1 MTPVRLLTIA
11 VAICFAVAE
20 LVSGLG
26 LNPIEWVVLAA
37 SLALVPIGD
46 RIHRNLGLFAMV
58 AFLFVATGFLQSW
71 NLSLQILNIG
81 ILSAIMAL
89 GVNMQW
95 GYAGLFSTGI
105 VGSVALGGL
114 AVVIVSAPPVPEAFA
129 AGGWSLLGGLA
140 LGVAVI
146 IAATL
151 VYRLMKPGLPRAL
164 AVSAI
169 VVIGF
174 FLYRTVFDA
183 GVAAVEA
190 FNPATFGNIGGFG
203 VPAYVEWPAGM
214 ITWPVGLIA
223 WPLGALF
230 AGLAAWVIGKIA
242 LGLRSDYLAIA
253 TLGIAEIVVVV
264 MKSEDW
270 LARGVKNMTGLPRPW
285 PVPYEVDLQADPEFV
300 ARVTAWGWEPIGAS
314 TILVKLLYLL
324 IFGAVLLALIWM
336 SERAL
341 NSPWGRMMRAIRDNE
356 VSAAAMG
363 KNVTK
368 RHLQIFIIGSAVVGL
383 AGAMLTSMEGQLVPG
398 VYSPLRFTFLI
409 WVMVIVGG
417 SGNNWG
423 SVLGGLLL
431 GWLWLAVEYLGPGLM
446 EIVTATLPAG
456 DLKTHLIDS
465 AQHMRLVVLGIVL
478 LLVLRF
484 APRGLIPEK

>member
-1 MTPVRLLTIA
+1 MTQTQ
-11 VAICFAVAE
+11 
-20 LVSGLG
+20 
-26 LNPIEWVVLAA
+26 
-37 SLALVPIGD
+37 
-46 RIHRNLGLFAMV
+46 RNLGLFAGV
-58 AFLFVATGFLQSW
+58 ALLFILTGVFQSW

-114 AVVIVSAPPVPEAFA
+114 AVVLVSARPVPEAFA
-129 AGGWSLLGGLA
+129 AGGWMTLGGLA
-140 LGVAVI
+140 IGVGVI
-146 IAATL
+146 VAATL
-151 VYRLMKPGLPRAL
+151 LYRAMKPGRARGF
-164 AVSAI
+164 AVAAFLI
-169 VVIGF
+169 AGF
-174 FLYRTVFDA
+174 FLYRAVFDS

-190 FNPATFGNIGGFG
+190 FDPATYGNIGGFG
-203 VPAYVEWPAGM
+203 LPSLVA
-214 ITWPVGLIA
+214 WPVG
-223 WPLGALF
+223 ALM
-230 AGLAAWVIGKIA
+230 AGIAAWVIGKIC

-253 TLGIAEIVVVV
+253 TLGIAEIVIVVI
-264 MKSEDW
+264 KSEDW
-270 LARGVKNMTGLPRPW
+270 LARGVKNIIDLPRPW
-285 PVPYEVDLQADPEFV
+285 PVPYEVDLQANPAYVEFV
-300 ARVTAWGWEPIGAS
+300 TSWGWSPITSS
-314 TILVKLLYLL
+314 TILVKLLYLAM
-324 IFGAVLLALIWM
+324 FGAVLLALIWL

-356 VSAAAMG
+356 VAASAMG
-363 KNVTK
+363 KNVTR

-423 SVLGGLLL
+423 AVLGGLLL
-431 GWLWLAVEYLGPGLM
+431 GWLWLAVEYLGPNLM
-446 EIVTATLPAG
+446 GYVTAALPPG

-465 AQHMRLVVLGIVL
+465 AQHMRLVTLGIVL